1 MGSKDASWEFAEG
14 DEIAPGLVAIDSLGG
29 GYVYETWLAWHDRL
43 FSIVVAKLIRP
54 DQVDSERARRS
65 LRREAETLERLA
77 HPMLVRSFGADLEG
91 PRPLIVLEQLE
102 GPTLRSLLRRYG
114 PLPLEQL
121 MPLALNLCS
130 VVHYLQT
137 EGMVHLDIKP
147 GNIVMGAPPRV
158 IDLSL
163 ARSFD
168 RAAALDEPVGTDAY
182 MAPEQCD
189 PKRLGPVGPAADVWG
204 LGASIYEAL
213 AGQQPFPRKHDREE
227 DDEWASPEER
237 WPQLAEEPYPLPE
250 GLPEGAVE
258 PFLACLAP
266 DPGGRPS
273 AASLAATLEPLVA
286 SIRRRSV
293 LGRLRPRRG

>member
-91 PRPLIVLEQLE
+91 ARPLIVLEQLE

-227 DDEWASPEER
+227 EDEWASPEER
-237 WPQLAEEPYPLPE
+237 WPQLVEEPYPLPE

>member
-91 PRPLIVLEQLE
+91 ARPLIVLEQLE